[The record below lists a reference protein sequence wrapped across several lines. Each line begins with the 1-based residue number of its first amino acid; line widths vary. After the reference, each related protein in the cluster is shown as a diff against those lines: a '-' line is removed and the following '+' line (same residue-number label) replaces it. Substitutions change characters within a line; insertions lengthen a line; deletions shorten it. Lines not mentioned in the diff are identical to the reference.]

1 MNLNL
6 SALPPPFF
14 YCSCISLIRRWLN
27 RVLLECELWFG
38 PSLCF
43 HNNQDLW
50 LPLKNYIIRLLPY
63 EGSNIRPQ
71 ESISYMN
78 TTSARTNFEG
88 NLGVKEI
95 WWGLVKGET
104 MMWDTDEKEKE
115 MYLNRQKRMM
125 YERNKSKILVDFLR
139 IKDLDEFAD
148 KT

>member
-78 TTSARTNFEG
+78 TTSTRTNFEG

-95 WWGLVKGET
+95 WWGLVKGERDHDVRHRWERKGNVSKQT
-104 MMWDTDEKEKE
+104 ETYDVWKEQE
-115 MYLNRQKRMM
+115 
-125 YERNKSKILVDFLR
+125 
-139 IKDLDEFAD
+139 
-148 KT
+148 